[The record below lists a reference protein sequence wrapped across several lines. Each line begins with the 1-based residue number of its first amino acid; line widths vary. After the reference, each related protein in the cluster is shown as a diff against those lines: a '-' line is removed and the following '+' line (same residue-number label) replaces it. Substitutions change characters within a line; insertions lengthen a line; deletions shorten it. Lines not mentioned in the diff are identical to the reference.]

1 MATFRKRKDRWQVR
15 IQRTG
20 LSAAVTRTFEL
31 RKDAEIWAR
40 EVERQ
45 LDLGTFQHHQ
55 LESFSSLGD
64 LLAKYQ
70 AEITPRKRGADVEK
84 SRINRL
90 LKDKKISNLAVNT
103 SLSIG
108 LSKWR
113 DARLK
118 DVSGST
124 INRELNIVSHAIN
137 LARKEWG
144 MLNKLPYNPVELIQR
159 PKNNKARD
167 RRLEAGEYELLL
179 KAAKSSRNTY
189 LHDVIILAVETGM
202 RQGEIVGIQGTH
214 INKEAKTLT
223 IPETKNGDVRVI
235 PLSSKAFAIL
245 SDKAFLRVLNGVT
258 VRAVQQ
264 SFERCLMRAR
274 KTAPKLCNDLNF
286 HDFRHEAI
294 SRFFEKGLNQFQVA
308 AISGHKTLQM
318 LKRYTHIRAAD
329 LVRLVA

>member
-1 MATFRKRKDRWQVR
+1 MAGFRKRKDRWQVR

-20 LSAAVTRTFEL
+20 LATPIARTFDL

-55 LESFSSLGD
+55 SESFSTLGE

-84 SRINRL
+84 SRINKL

-103 SLSIG
+103 TLSVG

-124 INRELNIVSHAIN
+124 INRELNILSHAIN

-144 MLNKLPYNPVELIQR
+144 LLNKLPYNPVELIQR

-167 RRLEAGEYELLL
+167 RRLEGREYELLL
-179 KAAKSSRNTY
+179 RAAKDGHNAY
-189 LHDVIILAVETGM
+189 LHDVIVLAVETGM
-202 RQGEIVGIQGTH
+202 RQGEIVGIQRAH
-214 INKEAKTLT
+214 INSKAKTLT

-235 PLSSKAFAIL
+235 PLSRKAFAIL
-245 SDKAFLRVLNGVT
+245 SDKAFLRVLDGVT

-264 SFERCLMRAR
+264 SFEHCLIRAK
-274 KTAPKLCNDLNF
+274 KTAPKLFKDLRF
-286 HDFRHEAI
+286 HDLRHEAI
-294 SRFFEKGLNQFQVA
+294 SRLFEKGLNQFQVA

>member
-20 LSAAVTRTFEL
+20 LSTPIARTFEL
-31 RKDAEIWAR
+31 RKDAEVWAR

-55 LESFSSLGD
+55 SNSFSTLGE

-70 AEITPRKRGADVEK
+70 AEITPQKRGATAES
-84 SRINRL
+84 SRIKRL
-90 LKDKKISNLAVNT
+90 LKDKKFANIAVNK
-103 SLSIG
+103 SLSVG
-108 LSKWR
+108 LAKWR
-113 DARLK
+113 DLRLK
-118 DVSGST
+118 TVSGST
-124 INRELNIVSHAIN
+124 INRELNIISHAIN

-167 RRLEAGEYELLL
+167 RRLEIGEYEVLL
-179 KAAKSSRNTY
+179 KAAQDGHNCY
-189 LHDVIILAVETGM
+189 LHDVIVLAVETGM
-202 RQGEIVGIQGTH
+202 RQGEIVGIKPPH
-214 INKEAKTLT
+214 INTKDKTLT
-223 IPETKNGDVRVI
+223 IPETKNGEVRVI
-235 PLSSKAFAIL
+235 PLSTRAFAIL
-245 SDKAFLRVLNGVT
+245 SNPAFLRVLDGVT

-264 SFERCLMRAR
+264 SYEHCLMRAR
-274 KTAPKLCNDLNF
+274 KRAPKLFKDLRF
-286 HDFRHEAI
+286 HDLRHEAI
-294 SRFFEKGLNQFQVA
+294 SRLFEKGLNQFQVA